1 MKRPWAQRLY
11 QLRVQNNLS
20 QQAVADILHCSQ
32 AAYGL
37 YELDRRLIP
46 LDKLI
51 VLTDYYHT
59 SLDYLTGRTDRPGW
73 TETKGTPYEKQ

>member
-11 QLRVQNNLS
+11 ELRVQNNLS

-51 VLTDYYHT
+51 VLAD
-59 SLDYLTGRTDRPGW
+59 
-73 TETKGTPYEKQ
+73 

>member
-11 QLRVQNNLS
+11 ELRVQNNLS

-37 YELDRRLIP
+37 YELDRRPIP

-51 VLTDYYHT
+51 VLADYYHT

>member
-11 QLRVQNNLS
+11 ELRVQNNLS

-51 VLTDYYHT
+51 VLADY
-59 SLDYLTGRTDRPGW
+59 YLTGRTDRPGW